1 MIALDLSLENLY
13 RQYYRCRRNKRNTV
27 NALRFEAEQEK
38 HLLALQEALV
48 NRRYRPSRSVCF
60 FATRPKLREIFAA
73 DFRDRVVHHLLVDYL
88 ERIWEPI
95 FIHDSYACRKA
106 KGVHA
111 GVQRLQTFIRQATA
125 NGTRPAWY
133 LQLDIRNY
141 FMRIDKDILFKLLA
155 AKLKD
160 EAALW
165 LTRTLVYHDC
175 TTDYVL
181 RGNPRLQHAVPPHKT
196 LFGTEAHKGL
206 PIGNLNSQFFANVY
220 LNGLDQFVK
229 HELKCRQYLRYCD
242 DFILLA
248 NDPET
253 LRVWRARIETYLREQ
268 LALELNPKQRLAP
281 VSNGIDFLGYIVRR
295 DYLLVRRRVVN
306 NLKAK
311 LRAYEARL
319 VAVAFSRDGR
329 VGAGLPANGLED
341 HRFAADAPGQLLG
354 ASASPSG
361 RSYSSYAQGA
371 SSLSNV
377 RCYRFDAP
385 LLDAL
390 AATLSSYLGHFKLAN
405 SWHLWQTLWR
415 RFEFLAQY
423 FDFDAEHGRLVR
435 KYPVPA
441 GLNTVRRQYRYFR
454 WRFPEDALL
463 FRVGRFYEFYDIG
476 QPEWLE
482 GLGLKRMGWNRRG
495 ARYGFPA
502 RQFSQTLARLLAT
515 GCDVMV
521 IGERV
526 SESDV
531 QRGRIPVC
539 RLTSH

>member
-1 MIALDLSLENLY
+1 MITLDLSLENLY

-38 HLLALQEALV
+38 HLIDLQEALAE
-48 NRRYRPSRSVCF
+48 RRYHPGRSVCF

-95 FIHDSYACRKA
+95 FIHDSYACRTG

-111 GVQRLQTFIRQATA
+111 GVQRLQTFIRQATS

-133 LQLDIRNY
+133 LQLDVRNY
-141 FMRIDKDILFKLLA
+141 FMRIDKDILFRLLA

-160 EAALW
+160 DTALW
-165 LTRTLVYHDC
+165 LTHTLVYHDC

-181 RGNPRLQHAVPPHKT
+181 RGNPHLQHAVPPHKT
-196 LFGTEAHKGL
+196 LFGTEANKGL

-229 HELKCRQYLRYCD
+229 HELKCRHYLRYCD

-253 LRVWRARIETYLREQ
+253 LRGWQARIEAYLRDT

-295 DYLLVRRRVVN
+295 NYLLVRRRVVN
-306 NLKAK
+306 NLRAK

-319 VAVAFSRDGR
+319 VSER
-329 VGAGLPANGLED
+329 NG
-341 HRFAADAPGQLLG
+341 
-354 ASASPSG
+354 
-361 RSYSSYAQGA
+361 
-371 SSLSNV
+371 V
-377 RCYRFDAP
+377 RCYRFDA
-385 LLDAL
+385 LTLDAL
-390 AATLSSYLGHFKLAN
+390 AATLSSYLGHFKLAD
-405 SWHLWQTLWR
+405 SWRLWQALWR
-415 RFEFLAQY
+415 RFAFLGQY
-423 FDFDAEHGRLVR
+423 FDFDAEQWRLVR
-435 KYPVPA
+435 KHPVPA

-454 WRFPEDALL
+454 WRFPADALL
-463 FRVGRFYEFYDIG
+463 FRVGRF
-476 QPEWLE
+476 
-482 GLGLKRMGWNRRG
+482 
-495 ARYGFPA
+495 
-502 RQFSQTLARLLAT
+502 
-515 GCDVMV
+515 
-521 IGERV
+521 
-526 SESDV
+526 
-531 QRGRIPVC
+531 
-539 RLTSH
+539 